1 MVRRK
6 KLSKSDLFLQL
17 ANPDANGKSD
27 WIETSLFTGEYED
40 LKFGNGADFIRKGS
54 VLEKKY
60 IIEVDKNKTPGNRV
74 DAIRLN
80 GFKTER
86 TFSQYIRKDIVEK
99 VSQQR
104 CVMLGVRGTSINTKI
119 EVDHKDG
126 RKDDWRVSDP
136 STQKESDFQPLCKA
150 ANDIKR
156 QICKQ
161 CKNDNKRWDAK
172 NILGNPYSFY
182 EGDAEYQGTCVGCY
196 QYDPVQ
202 YRKSCVL
209 KISEETRDFILNKFY
224 PDDENKREE
233 AKKKLK

>member
-1 MVRRK
+1 MARRK
-6 KLSKSDLFLQL
+6 NLSKSELFLQL
-17 ANPDANGKSD
+17 AKPDSNGISD
-27 WIETSLFTGEYED
+27 WVETSLFTGEYEN

-60 IIEVDKNKTPGNRV
+60 IIEVDKSKTPGNRV

-80 GFKTER
+80 GFKTEK

-99 VSQQR
+99 ISQQR

-136 STQKESDFQPLCKA
+136 STQNESDFQPLCKA

-172 NILGNPYSFY
+172 NLLGNPYSFY
-182 EGDAEYQGTCVGCY
+182 EGDTEYQGTCVGCY

-224 PDDENKREE
+224 PNDENKREE